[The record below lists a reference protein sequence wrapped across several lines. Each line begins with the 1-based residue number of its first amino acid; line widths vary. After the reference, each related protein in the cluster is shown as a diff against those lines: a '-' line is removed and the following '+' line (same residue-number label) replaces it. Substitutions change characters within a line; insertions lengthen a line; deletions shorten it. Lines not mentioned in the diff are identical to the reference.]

1 MLHERLNA
9 HFQETD
15 MNFKLGST
23 IKVGH
28 QIKTAKGW
36 RKVLSV
42 TSEGAMTSDGLVTFG
57 TMVFGWKA
65 A

>member
-1 MLHERLNA
+1 
-9 HFQETD
+9 

-36 RKVLSV
+36 RNVLCYLSQAKVQ
-42 TSEGAMTSDGLVTFG
+42 
-57 TMVFGWKA
+57 
-65 A
+65 